1 MQAHHHKLSRHRYTT
16 PHALKVGLALLGLML
31 LSDIISIHFFPQIEA
46 ALNLSA
52 IHTEATASVQSAKS
66 TSLLNL
72 APQRITAQ
80 DTFLRDNQSFWG
92 IASDGQRWL
101 ADALTSSSF
110 AIVNHTGQ
118 VTNGNGIYD
127 AILGPR
133 INNAEIVF
141 SGSLSSFRTSTLGAL
156 LRWTDASNLY
166 KVYLDGSHLILLK
179 DVAGVVSVLKSVM
192 FAAQAGQLY
201 TFHFRVLGSFLAANV
216 WPVNSPEPANWMI
229 TATDTS
235 LSSGYGGI
243 RVVLRNG
250 ITATITS
257 FSESKL

>member
-1 MQAHHHKLSRHRYTT
+1 MRAHHHKLAQDRHSA

-31 LSDIISIHFFPQIEA
+31 LSDIISIHFFQQIEV
-46 ALNLSA
+46 ALNLPT
-52 IHTEATASVQSAKS
+52 IHTGATASVQSAKP
-66 TSLLNL
+66 TGLLNL
-72 APQRITAQ
+72 APQHIIAQ
-80 DTFLRDNQSFWG
+80 DRFLRVNQSSWG
-92 IASDGQRWL
+92 IASDGQGWQ

-118 VTNGNGIYD
+118 VANGNGIYD

-133 INNAEIVF
+133 ITNAEMIF
-141 SGSLSSFRTSTLGAL
+141 SGSLSRFGPSTFGAL
-156 LRWTDASNLY
+156 LHWTDAHNLY
-166 KVYLDGSHLILLK
+166 KAYLDGSHLILLK

-192 FAAQAGQLY
+192 FAAQEGKAY

-216 WPVNSPEPANWMI
+216 WPANSPEPTNWMV

-235 LSSGYGGI
+235 LSSGYAGI

-250 ITATITS
+250 ITALITS